1 MPQPGPFSALE
12 AVFGGP
18 SDTAWGSA
26 VFLDQTDE
34 RSHLEKQAL
43 AAYRS
48 FIGALWERF
57 GEQAWMSAW
66 RLVQTREG
74 AGDIRAEL
82 TMSASPAVKSAA
94 EILLAS
100 DATTPEAVQAAL
112 SAAFDGSDTDV
123 VQVYEIGDGAA
134 YSGVLVAGRMKSGA
148 TAILAF
154 VMD

>member
-1 MPQPGPFSALE
+1 MRQSEPFSALG

-18 SDTAWGSA
+18 SSSAWGSA
-26 VFLDQTDE
+26 VFVDRVDLRAD
-34 RSHLEKQAL
+34 LEKQAL
-43 AAYRS
+43 AAYCA

-82 TMSASPAVKSAA
+82 TMSESPSVKSAA

-100 DATTPEAVQAAL
+100 DSTTPEAIQAAL

-134 YSGVLVAGRMKSGA
+134 YSGILVAGRMKSGA